1 MLTRAWGYPNPNP
14 GVEQA
19 GGASVG
25 VTVHNLEAFVTAVV
39 DATVGAGV
47 ARQAAALREGAAQV
61 VPLTSLRMFTD
72 EELHVLVCGEG
83 ESDQWTTDSLLVR
96 SPPCLPASLPLYLL
110 PASSLPPLR
119 PS

>member
-1 MLTRAWGYPNPNP
+1 
-14 GVEQA
+14 
-19 GGASVG
+19 VG
-25 VTVHNLEAFVTAVV
+25 VTVHNLEAFVAAVV

-96 SPPCLPASLPLYLL
+96 SPPCLPASLPPPCLSTSSLPPCLL
-110 PASSLPPLR
+110 PASPPA
-119 PS
+119 S